1 MLVSALAVVAEL
13 QKLGL
18 ELPPQINCFVQS
30 MARLSNTLSEMNT
43 IINQTSEL
51 LDAADGYIRQGPAP
65 QRDELDLLGMALD
78 FRNTPEGKAPV
89 ADDQSVVGLAK
100 DGKNIPI
107 SAFCHR
113 LTDSVGFGGFS
124 LEDGETFQDGGDYH
138 TRVMNRVLNAAEPVA
153 EARKLAD
160 MFKMH
165 ADAEHNENSQVY
177 VELVDEAI
185 AKLDTDLAA
194 ADTQE
199 KKNAAVK
206 AFATTY
212 GKSLQK
218 VMEGIQTIEGG
229 LVYMRTFESVEAPS
243 SFANAVM
250 TTIMDNFDA
259 LSDTFE
265 DSRTRLIA
273 DVFSITSNELKTG
286 WFAGEA
292 TRVQAVKDDALKMA
306 GDNSYQIDIGV

>member
-1 MLVSALAVVAEL
+1 
-13 QKLGL
+13 
-18 ELPPQINCFVQS
+18 
-30 MARLSNTLSEMNT
+30 
-43 IINQTSEL
+43 
-51 LDAADGYIRQGPAP
+51 
-65 QRDELDLLGMALD
+65 MALD

-100 DGKNIPI
+100 DGKDIPI

-124 LEDGETFQDGGDYH
+124 LEDGETFQEGGDYH
-138 TRVMNRVLNAAEPVA
+138 SRVTNRVLNAAKPVE

-160 MFKMH
+160 MFKTH
-165 ADAEHNENSQVY
+165 ADAEHNESFRVY
-177 VELVDEAI
+177 IELVDEAI
-185 AKLDTDLAA
+185 AKLDTGLAA

-199 KKNAAVK
+199 KKTAAVK
-206 AFATTY
+206 AFASAY

-218 VMEGIQTIEGG
+218 VLEGIQTIEGG

-250 TTIMDNFDA
+250 TTLMDNFDA
-259 LSDTFE
+259 LSDTFA
-265 DSRTRLIA
+265 DSQGQLII
-273 DVFSITSNELKTG
+273 DVVSITSGELGLKF
-286 WFAGEA
+286 WAGQEA
-292 TRVQAVKDDALKMA
+292 RVQAVKDDAFKMA